1 MKHIKLLEEFFNTS
15 NILEESRDEQ
25 MVNGIIDLLLKVK
38 DLENRKEMAMD
49 VIDDFEAEGVAYD
62 KQDFLNKIKIEA

>member
-1 MKHIKLLEEFFNTS
+1 MKHIKLLEEFFNTA
-15 NILEESRDEQ
+15 NALDESRDEQ

-49 VIDDFEAEGVAYD
+49 VIDDFEAEGVVYD